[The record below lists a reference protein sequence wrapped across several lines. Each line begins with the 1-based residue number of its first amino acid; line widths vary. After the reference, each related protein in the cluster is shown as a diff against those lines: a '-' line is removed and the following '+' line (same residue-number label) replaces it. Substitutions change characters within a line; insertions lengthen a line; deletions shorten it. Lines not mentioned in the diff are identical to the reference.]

1 MRVKRL
7 ISWIVIAIVTLTPV
21 KVFALSDE
29 MLDFF
34 AQNNILFYDPDGK
47 LAVCEPSSSSAGT
60 SDSGASNVNYA
71 GVQVWS
77 EAELQTIAENQAIY
91 EEGVAEYGFPW
102 QVMATLHS
110 METSL
115 RRYNPGNGQGVYQLY
130 SYTGGGTNGNRFP
143 PADSISE
150 EEFLRQTKIAAGV
163 AASMVGDLND
173 PDNVK
178 RLFFMYNGTAG
189 QYKQKALNMGFTQ
202 EQADNGEGSVYVMN
216 RYDEQRDPTS
226 SGMSSYWPGRFTA
239 DGHYDPTSTTTVFGA
254 YVKYEAIAG
263 MASKCNPT
271 GGGNIAETA
280 ILLSW
285 DGLGHDMHNPKPEYV
300 TAMQET
306 GNYQVPGSGV
316 PQGASCD
323 QFVSTVIRYSG
334 ADPDY
339 PTFWPP
345 SQQEHILNHP
355 DMYQEIEHNN
365 DESNLMPGDIFI
377 TANANGNNHTFIYIG
392 NGSQAS
398 ASYGGRTGEHF
409 QGFGFSD
416 YAGGMTRY
424 YRVFRRINY
433 NG

>member
-1 MRVKRL
+1 MRAKKIISL
-7 ISWIVIAIVTLTPV
+7 ILTTIIALSPA
-21 KVFALSDE
+21 KVFALSE
-29 MLDFF
+29 ERLDFF
-34 AQNNILFYDPDGK
+34 AQNNILFYDPDGA
-47 LAVCEPSSSSAGT
+47 LGVCTPSSTSA
-60 SDSGASNVNYA
+60 ASPDTGVANVNYA
-71 GVQVWS
+71 GAQVWS
-77 EAELQTIAENQAIY
+77 EGELQAISENQAVY

-102 QVMATLHS
+102 QVMAVLHS
-110 METSL
+110 METGL

-130 SYTGGGTNGNRFP
+130 SYTGGGQNGNRFE

-163 AASMVGDLND
+163 AASMAGDLND
-173 PDNVK
+173 PNNVK
-178 RLFFMYNGTAG
+178 RLFFMYNGTA
-189 QYKQKALNMGFTQ
+189 QVYKDKAIAMGFSQ
-202 EQADNGEGSVYVMN
+202 EEANNGEGSYYVMN

-226 SGMSSYWPGRFTA
+226 SGMSPHWPGRYVA
-239 DGHYDPTSTTTVFGA
+239 DGVYDSSSTSTTFGA

-263 MASKCNPT
+263 MQSQCNPT
-271 GGGNIAETA
+271 GGGNIAEVA

-285 DGLGHDMHNPKPEYV
+285 DDFSHGQQPKPEYY

-306 GNYQVPGSGV
+306 GNYRVPGDGIT
-316 PQGASCD
+316 PGASCD
-323 QFVSTVIRYSG
+323 QFVSTVLRYSG

-345 SQQEHILNHP
+345 SQMEHILSHP

-377 TANANGNNHTFIYIG
+377 TANANGNNHTFLYIG
-392 NGSQAS
+392 NGQQAS
-398 ASYGGRTGEHF
+398 ASYGDRSGVHF
-409 QGFGFSD
+409 SGFGFSD
-416 YAGGMTRY
+416 GAGGITRY